1 MRNMAIIRN
10 AVEKVVRRG
19 RVAGRRAEHEHGEE
33 REGSGGERAWCQ
45 SRAAIGMEL

>member
-1 MRNMAIIRN
+1 MAIIRN
-10 AVEKVVRRG
+10 AVEKILRRG
-19 RVAGRRAEHEHGEE
+19 RVAGRRAEHGDE